1 MRTRLEVRGG
11 FAALGSAGASVV
23 AASLLI
29 GVSVGAI
36 CWAAESAILSSMRSS
51 RAEDVSTSLL
61 AARNLIAEQERRASR
76 EASQLAGRD
85 DLQSALVRR
94 DVSPLVAFS
103 RTHPRVGFALAN
115 GQLVGGAAL
124 AGPGATIAVYSHG
137 RYAGRVVVATP
148 PDAAL
153 LANARKASP
162 RTPLLYVVDGT

>member
-11 FAALGSAGASVV
+11 LAALGSAGASVV

-29 GVSVGAI
+29 GLSVGAI
-36 CWAAESAILSSMRSS
+36 CWAGEAAVLSSMRSGRVDDV
-51 RAEDVSTSLL
+51 RASLL
-61 AARNLIAEQERRASR
+61 AARNLIADQERRAAR
-76 EASQLAGRD
+76 VASQLAGRD

-94 DVSPLVAFS
+94 DVAPLVAFS

-148 PDAAL
+148 PGATL
-153 LANARKASP
+153 LASAR
-162 RTPLLYVVDGT
+162 PLLPWFCFGK